1 MVGKM
6 PNITW
11 LEGTFMDTIKGWQSG
26 WFYITE
32 PHDSNWVVAPEFRS
46 GIPMRLTSLQERGL
60 TWSPLDELTGLQS
73 CIQNM
78 VDKKLKLV
86 NIVQVMLVRR
96 ILPCQQREF
105 TLWELNPVQHRTL
118 NRLFDMTHEDAWRVL
133 FKGAAVPSPITKDR
147 EFSAKRYASAVSCFT
162 SYMIFVLYID
172 WLYAG
177 SKLP

>member
-6 PNITW
+6 PNVKW
-11 LEGTFMDTIKGWQSG
+11 LEGAFVETVKGWQSG

-32 PHDSNWVVAPEFRS
+32 PRDPEWVAAPEFRS
-46 GIPMRLTSLQERGL
+46 GIPMRLTSWKEKGL
-60 TWSPLDELTGLQS
+60 SWGNSKELTRLQS

-105 TLWELNPVQHRTL
+105 TLWEFNPAQHRTL

-133 FKGAAVPSPITKDR
+133 FKGVVVPPPITEDR
-147 EFSAKRYASAVSCFT
+147 GFSAKRHASVVSCFT
-162 SYMIFVLYID
+162 FHRILVFYID
-172 WLYAG
+172 
-177 SKLP
+177 